1 MGSPQH
7 EGNRGRPPPGWL
19 LGMPFITFLC
29 ESDLVTMADLAFYS
43 HAGGGSLRG
52 TMRRR
57 VGPPD
62 GYALFEGGRQK
73 EAYWTSKRLRK
84 VVRDLL
90 LFELEHGRGHAYWSR
105 EKILKLGVEEGP

>member
-7 EGNRGRPPPGWL
+7 ESNRGRPPPGWL
-19 LGMPFITFLC
+19 FGMPFIAFLC
-29 ESDLVTMADLAFYS
+29 ESDLVTMDDLVHFS
-43 HAGGGSLRG
+43 DVGGGSLRG

-62 GYALFEGGRQK
+62 GYALFEGSSHRQ
-73 EAYWTSKRLRK
+73 AYWTSKRLRM

-90 LFELEHGRGHAYWSR
+90 LFEVEHGREEGNWTRA
-105 EKILKLGVEEGP
+105 KLAKLGVEVGS